1 MNENNLEESDSESSS
16 MDNDKYRIHMDGDN
30 IYVIYASPSQSS
42 EINQSSYFDSSEI
55 NQSSYFDSSKIEIDT
70 SPIIPV
76 ISQLQSEHQKSSSYL
91 PQIEYPPYS
100 SILASFPNI
109 QNLPKPSATSSH
121 FLLSSFKTVVQPD
134 SIKTYRAGSEDDSG
148 NYLLNHEK
156 SQFCNAYIHDKV
168 LWFVLHANII
178 SILEFSGEI

>member
-1 MNENNLEESDSESSS
+1 

-42 EINQSSYFDSSEI
+42 EINQSSYFDSS
-55 NQSSYFDSSKIEIDT
+55 KLEIDT

-156 SQFCNAYIHDKV
+156 WKKKISV
-168 LWFVLHANII
+168 L
-178 SILEFSGEI
+178 

>member
-156 SQFCNAYIHDKV
+156 WKKNLSSVMHTYTIKYFDLCYM
-168 LWFVLHANII
+168 L
-178 SILEFSGEI
+178 ILFRF

>member
-42 EINQSSYFDSSEI
+42 EINQSSYFDSS
-55 NQSSYFDSSKIEIDT
+55 KLEIDT

-156 SQFCNAYIHDKV
+156 WKKKISV
-168 LWFVLHANII
+168 L
-178 SILEFSGEI
+178 

>member
-42 EINQSSYFDSSEI
+42 EINQSSYFDSSKIE
-55 NQSSYFDSSKIEIDT
+55 NFDSSKIEIDT
-70 SPIIPV
+70 SPI

-156 SQFCNAYIHDKV
+156 WKKNLSSVMHTYTINYLLYCE
-168 LWFVLHANII
+168 LHASMIL
-178 SILEFSGEI
+178 ILEF

>member
-42 EINQSSYFDSSEI
+42 EINQSSYFDSSKIE
-55 NQSSYFDSSKIEIDT
+55 NFDSSKIEDFDSSKIEIDT

-76 ISQLQSEHQKSSSYL
+76 ISQLQSDLQKSSSYLL

-156 SQFCNAYIHDKV
+156 SWKEKKISV
-168 LWFVLHANII
+168 L
-178 SILEFSGEI
+178 

>member
-1 MNENNLEESDSESSS
+1 

-30 IYVIYASPSQSS
+30 IYVIYASPSQ
-42 EINQSSYFDSSEI
+42 SSEI

-156 SQFCNAYIHDKV
+156 WEKKISV
-168 LWFVLHANII
+168 L
-178 SILEFSGEI
+178 

>member
-1 MNENNLEESDSESSS
+1 

-42 EINQSSYFDSSEI
+42 EINQSSHFDSSKIE
-55 NQSSYFDSSKIEIDT
+55 NFDSSKIEIDT

-148 NYLLNHEK
+148 NYLLNHGLRTPNERINQRNLK
-156 SQFCNAYIHDKV
+156 FWADVADKIC
-168 LWFVLHANII
+168 FDRTYNFGIGI
-178 SILEFSGEI
+178 

>member
-1 MNENNLEESDSESSS
+1 

-42 EINQSSYFDSSEI
+42 EINQSSYFDSSKIE
-55 NQSSYFDSSKIEIDT
+55 NFDSSKIENFDSSKIEIDT
-70 SPIIPV
+70 SPI

-156 SQFCNAYIHDKV
+156 WKKNLSSVMHTYTINYFTVCYMLI
-168 LWFVLHANII
+168 
-178 SILEFSGEI
+178 

>member
-42 EINQSSYFDSSEI
+42 EINQSSYFDSSKIE
-55 NQSSYFDSSKIEIDT
+55 NFDSSKIENFDSSKIEIDT
-70 SPIIPV
+70 SPI

-156 SQFCNAYIHDKV
+156 WKKKSQFCNAYVHDKLLTL
-168 LWFVLHANII
+168 LWVTC
-178 SILEFSGEI
+178 

>member
-1 MNENNLEESDSESSS
+1 

-42 EINQSSYFDSSEI
+42 ETNSSSYFDSSKIE
-55 NQSSYFDSSKIEIDT
+55 NFDSSKIEIDT

-91 PQIEYPPYS
+91 PQIEYPPYFS

-109 QNLPKPSATSSH
+109 QDLPKPSATSSH

-156 SQFCNAYIHDKV
+156 SQFCNAYIHYKV
-168 LWFVLHANII
+168 L
-178 SILEFSGEI
+178 

>member
-42 EINQSSYFDSSEI
+42 EINQSSYFDSSKIE
-55 NQSSYFDSSKIEIDT
+55 NFDSSKIEKFDSSKIEIDT
-70 SPIIPV
+70 SPIVPV

-156 SQFCNAYIHDKV
+156 WKKKISV
-168 LWFVLHANII
+168 L
-178 SILEFSGEI
+178 